1 MSVIP
6 ITAGLHQLAEDVWA
20 WLQPD
25 GGWGL
30 SNAGLIRGGDQSL
43 LIDTLFDL
51 PRTRATLDEMR
62 PIVATSAIRYA
73 VNTHG
78 NGDHCYG
85 NELLAADTQILA
97 APEATMHMRAESPAL
112 IAGMLTAD
120 LEPELSGYLH
130 RSFGRFEFTG
140 IHPRLPDHTVTADI
154 ELRVGDRSVR
164 LLRSGPAHTHGD
176 VAVHDPEQWDR
187 VDLGPFARL
196 GNPERVVITM
206 DAAYRHL
213 EPDYPDY
220 PEPNLPALFGAM
232 ASWANA
238 RVG

>member
-176 VAVHDPEQWDR
+176 VAVHDPDSGI
-187 VDLGPFARL
+187 VFTGDLLFIGSTPIMCAGPA
-196 GNPERVVITM
+196 
-206 DAAYRHL
+206 
-213 EPDYPDY
+213 
-220 PEPNLPALFGAM
+220 
-232 ASWANA
+232 ASWIAELHRTLTLDVA
-238 RVG
+238 TPSYPVMDPSRMPVVYG

>member
-51 PRTRATLDEMR
+51 PRTRAMLDEMR
-62 PIVATSAIRYA
+62 PIVAASAIRYA

-97 APEATMHMRAESPAL
+97 APEATMHMRAESRP
-112 IAGMLTAD
+112 
-120 LEPELSGYLH
+120 
-130 RSFGRFEFTG
+130 
-140 IHPRLPDHTVTADI
+140 
-154 ELRVGDRSVR
+154 
-164 LLRSGPAHTHGD
+164 
-176 VAVHDPEQWDR
+176 
-187 VDLGPFARL
+187 
-196 GNPERVVITM
+196 
-206 DAAYRHL
+206 
-213 EPDYPDY
+213 
-220 PEPNLPALFGAM
+220 
-232 ASWANA
+232 
-238 RVG
+238 